1 MKLDRNFY
9 NRDTLVVAKEL
20 LGKILIHKTD
30 GKLLSGMIVETEA
43 YLGINDKAAHAYGGR
58 RTKRVETMYG
68 PPGIAY
74 VYIIYGMYNCLNTI
88 TREEGIPQGVLIRG
102 IEPIEGLEYMALNR
116 FNRPLEEL
124 TKNQMKNLTNGP
136 GKLCQAMMID
146 RSLDKEDLCGDRL
159 YIEKGID
166 KNFNIVEAKR
176 IGIDYAEE
184 ARDFLYRFYIEG
196 NPNVSKFK

>member
-20 LGKILIHKTD
+20 LGKILVHKIN

-43 YLGINDKAAHAYGGR
+43 YLGVNDKAAHAYGGR

-68 PPGIAY
+68 PPGRAY

-88 TREEGIPQGVLIRG
+88 TREEGVPQGVLIRG
-102 IEPIEGLEYMALNR
+102 IEPIEGLDYMALNR
-116 FNRPLEEL
+116 FNKPLEEL
-124 TKNQMKNLTNGP
+124 TKNQIKNLTNGP

-146 RSLDKEDLCGDRL
+146 RSLDKEDVCGERL

-166 KNFNIVEAKR
+166 RNFDIVEAKR

>member
-20 LGKILIHKTD
+20 LGKILVHKIN

-43 YLGINDKAAHAYGGR
+43 YLGVNDKAAHAYGGR

-68 PPGIAY
+68 PPGRAY

-88 TREEGIPQGVLIRG
+88 TREEGVPQGVLIRG
-102 IEPIEGLEYMALNR
+102 IEPIEGLDYMALNR
-116 FNRPLEEL
+116 FNKPLEEL
-124 TKNQMKNLTNGP
+124 TKNQIKNLTNGP

-146 RSLDKEDLCGDRL
+146 RSLDKEDLCGERL

-166 KNFNIVEAKR
+166 RNFDIVEAKR

>member
-20 LGKILIHKTD
+20 LGQILVHKID

-43 YLGINDKAAHAYGGR
+43 YLGVNDKAAHAYGGR

-68 PPGIAY
+68 PPGRAY

-88 TREEGIPQGVLIRG
+88 TREEGVPQGVLIRG

-116 FNRPLEEL
+116 FNKQLEEL

-136 GKLCQAMMID
+136 GKLCQAMMIN
-146 RSLDKEDLCGDRL
+146 RSLDKEDLCGEKL

-184 ARDFLYRFYIEG
+184 ARDFLYRFYVEG

>member
-20 LGKILIHKTD
+20 LGQILVHKID

-43 YLGINDKAAHAYGGR
+43 YLGVNDKAAHAYGGR

-68 PPGIAY
+68 PPGRAY

-88 TREEGIPQGVLIRG
+88 TREEGVPQGVLIRG

-116 FNRPLEEL
+116 FNKQLEKL

-136 GKLCQAMMID
+136 GKLCQAMMIN
-146 RSLDKEDLCGDRL
+146 RSLDKEDLCGEKL

-184 ARDFLYRFYIEG
+184 ARDFLYRFYVEG

>member
-20 LGKILIHKTD
+20 LGKILVHKID

-43 YLGINDKAAHAYGGR
+43 YLGVNDKAAHAYGGR

-68 PPGIAY
+68 PPGRAY

-88 TREEGIPQGVLIRG
+88 TREEGVPQGVLIRG
-102 IEPIEGLEYMALNR
+102 IEPIEGLDYMALNR
-116 FNRPLEEL
+116 FNKPLEEL
-124 TKNQMKNLTNGP
+124 TKNQIKNLTNGP

-146 RSLDKEDLCGDRL
+146 RSLDKEDLCGERL

-166 KNFNIVEAKR
+166 RNFDIVEAKR